1 MHTGGEDT
9 YEISHFH
16 NFQTST
22 TLTFDRPLLTH
33 QISFKSE
40 KKTLWVDGQTLRPAL
55 LGRLEGV
62 DLKGTYTLSIITAD
76 G

>member
-40 KKTLWVDGQTLRPAL
+40 KKLCGWMDRHWDQL
-55 LGRLEGV
+55 
-62 DLKGTYTLSIITAD
+62 Y
-76 G
+76 